1 MNQHEFDFNKDVNE
15 LTYTEEDSLRINKI
29 VSDYQE
35 KKNII
40 IDEVII
46 INLFFEE
53 YCIEITK
60 KLKSLGYFDVTWEF
74 ESNSFGR
81 FYYDFIND
89 NKTFN
94 SSTLSEFI
102 VLYFYNINSS
112 VRANDFQNNSISD
125 FSLDRKITEGI
136 LEQIQVEDFH
146 NAVLN
151 YMVYLKIWNQYKI
164 YNNPFNNNK
173 ALLIHRIFAEKVWPK
188 SLISYE
194 AICEFEKSIKK
205 QINYISG
212 KNIYLPFFDT
222 KVSSHY
228 SENYLKERTK
238 LKENIE
244 NLFEYDLTDESESYH
259 YLIEDLINK
268 PTERD
273 HKKNIILSKVDKQM
287 IPNEEDINMF
297 LKLYESTF
305 EKELGKMLLS
315 KFYLYDFLDF
325 DR

>member
-89 NKTFN
+89 NETFN

-125 FSLDRKITEGI
+125 FSLDRKIT
-136 LEQIQVEDFH
+136 
-146 NAVLN
+146 
-151 YMVYLKIWNQYKI
+151 
-164 YNNPFNNNK
+164 
-173 ALLIHRIFAEKVWPK
+173 
-188 SLISYE
+188 
-194 AICEFEKSIKK
+194 
-205 QINYISG
+205 
-212 KNIYLPFFDT
+212 
-222 KVSSHY
+222 
-228 SENYLKERTK
+228 
-238 LKENIE
+238 
-244 NLFEYDLTDESESYH
+244 
-259 YLIEDLINK
+259 
-268 PTERD
+268 
-273 HKKNIILSKVDKQM
+273 
-287 IPNEEDINMF
+287 
-297 LKLYESTF
+297 
-305 EKELGKMLLS
+305 
-315 KFYLYDFLDF
+315 
-325 DR
+325 